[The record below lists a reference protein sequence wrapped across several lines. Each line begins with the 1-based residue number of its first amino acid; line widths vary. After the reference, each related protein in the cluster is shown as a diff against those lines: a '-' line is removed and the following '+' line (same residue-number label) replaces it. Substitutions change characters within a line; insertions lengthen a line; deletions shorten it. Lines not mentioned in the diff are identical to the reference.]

1 MWTTLTNALALVVSA
16 VVVHVAYLGYVR
28 PRAAQVLEAARQAGQ
43 SAPRDLVVI
52 LKDYE
57 QEICLILM
65 LWGMFLIVSKCV
77 AILREQYLFS
87 VDLIEEVR
95 EEADDGKAAEEE
107 GHEAPGLHGTLAAL
121 ETLPADIRT
130 TPLVRTLLT
139 SLRRFLITQDVQ
151 NTSDAIESGVEALAV
166 KQEAENS
173 MIRYLIWAIPSI
185 GFIGTV
191 RGIGQALSQADQALA
206 GDIAGMTES
215 LGIAFNST
223 LVALLISIVLMFMLH
238 QLQRLQDNLVV
249 STQDYCEAFLLNRIG
264 SVNRGAPSPHPSPT
278 RGEGEE
284 RPLRP
289 SPPHEDGPGRGG
301 SGRL

>member
-1 MWTTLTNALALVVSA
+1 MTKTLSNIIALVVCVVA
-16 VVVHVAYLGYVR
+16 VHITYIGYIR
-28 PRAAQVLEAARQAGQ
+28 PQASLVLEASRQAGQ
-43 SAPRDLVVI
+43 SAPRHLVVI

-65 LWGMFLIVSKCV
+65 LWGMFLILGKCL

-87 VDLIEEVR
+87 VDLLEESAEEP
-95 EEADDGKAAEEE
+95 EEAAEAETAE
-107 GHEAPGLHGTLAAL
+107 DSPGEFYGLNSALKTLEA
-121 ETLPADIRT
+121 LPPDIRE
-130 TPLVRTLLT
+130 TPLVKTLMT

-151 NTSDAIESGVEALAV
+151 NTSDAIESSVEALAL
-166 KQEAENS
+166 KQDAENS

-223 LVALLISIVLMFMLH
+223 LVALLISIALMFMLH

-249 STQDYCEAFLLNRIG
+249 DTQDYCEAFLLNRISKG
-264 SVNRGAPSPHPSPT
+264 DEGHPVKLESSPSLSV
-278 RGEGEE
+278 
-284 RPLRP
+284 
-289 SPPHEDGPGRGG
+289 GRN
-301 SGRL
+301 

>member
-1 MWTTLTNALALVVSA
+1 MTKTLSNIIALVVCVVA
-16 VVVHVAYLGYVR
+16 VHITYIGYIR
-28 PRAAQVLEAARQAGQ
+28 PQASLVLEASRQAGQ
-43 SAPRDLVVI
+43 SAPRHLVVI

-65 LWGMFLIVSKCV
+65 LWGMFLILGKCL

-87 VDLIEEVR
+87 VDLLEEPAQEP
-95 EEADDGKAAEEE
+95 EEAAEGEAAEDS
-107 GHEAPGLHGTLAAL
+107 PGEFHGLSSALKTL
-121 ETLPADIRT
+121 ETLPPDIRE
-130 TPLVRTLLT
+130 TPLVKTLMT

-151 NTSDAIESGVEALAV
+151 NTSDAIESSVEALAL
-166 KQEAENS
+166 KQDAENS

-223 LVALLISIVLMFMLH
+223 LVALLISIALMFMLH

-249 STQDYCEAFLLNRIG
+249 DTQDYCEAFLLNRISKG
-264 SVNRGAPSPHPSPT
+264 GDDDHPVKLESSPSLSV
-278 RGEGEE
+278 
-284 RPLRP
+284 
-289 SPPHEDGPGRGG
+289 GRN
-301 SGRL
+301 